1 MAGFYRIV
9 GGLGRALI
17 IAGVVVLLF
26 VVYQLWGTGLREA
39 QAQSELTDSFTET
52 LAAAPAAPAAPVE
65 GPADVPLPPPEGEAV
80 AIIRIPK
87 LDVEKAVV
95 EGVGVDDLQKGPG
108 HYPQTPMPGQ
118 PGNASIA
125 GHRTTYGA
133 PFYDLDQLE
142 VGDEI
147 LVRTLQGEFRYEV
160 DRTSVVLP
168 NQVEVLD
175 PTEEARLTLTT
186 CNPRF
191 SAAERLIVSAVLSG
205 APAPAPP
212 PPPPAPSATPPPTGE
227 LATETDL
234 EGAALTGDPTARVPA
249 VLWGILAAAVWLSI
263 TYTAR
268 HWRRW
273 PPYLLGIPLVLVVL
287 FVFFENVARLFPA
300 NI

>member
-273 PPYLLGIPLVLVVL
+273 PAYLLGIPLVLVVL